1 MNQAPLQIEMV
12 SIDQVELP
20 KHELRRIIPR
30 EGLEELAASIKRL
43 GVINALNVVKKKN
56 RYIIV
61 AGVRRYL
68 AAKIAGLATVPV
80 VVIQADRLDQ
90 ERIKVHEN
98 ISREDIN
105 PVDQADHLRFLKD
118 ELKLPHAEI
127 ADIYNRSVSW
137 VSQILAIHD
146 YDPGY
151 IEAIRAR
158 LIKWKVAQILMK
170 IPKKEDRDHCLRFA
184 VKGGISQEKAQ
195 IWLQQYSGQPY
206 VPPVTPPANPIPAPD
221 MSGPEV
227 TGTCFWGGE
236 KYRLDGMYIVRLCP
250 ECYQNLRKAV
260 DMERGK
266 GEN

>member
-1 MNQAPLQIEMV
+1 MV
-12 SIDQVELP
+12 STDQVELP

-137 VSQILAIHD
+137 VSQMLAIHD

-151 IEAIRAR
+151 IEWDLSGESSDMATAILRA
-158 LIKWKVAQILMK
+158 
-170 IPKKEDRDHCLRFA
+170 
-184 VKGGISQEKAQ
+184 S
-195 IWLQQYSGQPY
+195 
-206 VPPVTPPANPIPAPD
+206 
-221 MSGPEV
+221 
-227 TGTCFWGGE
+227 
-236 KYRLDGMYIVRLCP
+236 LCP
-250 ECYQNLRKAV
+250 SSNSTS
-260 DMERGK
+260 
-266 GEN
+266 